1 MGKQN
6 NSVTYVS
13 QAKFDKDLNSSVD
26 ILIADGADDN
36 TIKEYIQDYK
46 SRFAVAEKKNSVSNG
61 TSEAPQSESQQ
72 PQKKASSLSVGGKP
86 IQTGGS
92 ESSVGVSK
100 KDLISKFGI
109 KPGEKIQGAEKKA
122 YEAQRNIPKVG
133 TTKSKPVV
141 STKPVSETLTK
152 QVEEKYETLSKI
164 PTVTEKLEEG
174 VKLSPDELLTISK
187 QQDLVINQNY
197 DPSISQKKLDDELN
211 EYQFL
216 DGISEGIRS
225 STNKFFLQPLTEVN
239 KFFGGDKDFTIKKGI
254 PLANEME
261 EAEKELISEKGI
273 GNFSKEDVS
282 EKAKSIFLKNDEMSQ
297 KKNATDAYFSS
308 LPEGHSV
315 QRELEIKKKSDVFK
329 LNEDVKKTVQLK
341 QLNDDRILAYNQFLL
356 DIDKKGF
363 ATEEDKIKGQELFNL
378 AKKAEE
384 DNVFLRKEYLS
395 NMSKLQKDEEK
406 LELLKYNYNDLDKTR
421 EILNNFF
428 KETIGGGLKLL
439 GETRE
444 FVFEQTIGRVIDSQ
458 YEDPLSIAGDYVMD
472 IGKEW
477 KKGKP
482 EFRMMTLDDVN
493 NWSDAGSWLGQT
505 ATEQTGVA
513 AALSIGGPI
522 GLEII
527 SAGSGGAKIKQMEES
542 GKDYSQLQKVLSGWA
557 YYGAEKYTEKYSTFK
572 YIEDL
577 KGSLNTISKESR
589 NLAEKEFKKEVGKV
603 FAGTLAQTQI
613 GAGSEA
619 LSSLSN
625 SISDI
630 FINGDKMSSSD
641 IAKNMKEA
649 YAAGLVMDGGISSF
663 GALSTFASRELR
675 AISDNKDIKDVRE
688 IIDRVESIN
697 KELNTNLLLTDS
709 DKKTLQDK
717 ANSLS
722 EKAVKI
728 VAKSVDN
735 VGKLSEKEIT
745 ELLDI
750 NKEQSELK
758 SKLNELNKSAMS
770 SDLKKDQYND
780 LNSRFIALEE
790 KRNDILKG
798 TYNEFNY
805 LPEEEQ
811 TKFKTQAAEAIIQEQ
826 LDKGVERD
834 NIQEPNPEVIN
845 KKAIEIYESNKQTT
859 GQVSEQ
865 EKPTTAT
872 EAETTDTTQ
881 QETELQ
887 SQEEVS
893 TTPKTEKESSV
904 KEDEIIEI
912 PEDELEALRQ
922 EVEEQKIEGSLSDNI
937 GQKGYIGSKEGM
949 IKIDDTNQNTIVFE
963 TNNEIIEL
971 GKVDEDS
978 NKSIASFGI
987 SKFPQ
992 EGVRTEAKKGTSI
1005 PVVKIDGKEYEF
1017 VSRARD
1023 KKGKAVV
1030 KLKEKETGLIRRLSG
1045 EKAERILKDVALQSD
1060 KKEVKLNLKV
1070 SGKEVQ
1076 TQEKTQKELKAE
1088 QKKRNSEER
1097 RKRREEF
1104 QVKTLE
1110 ELKQEEKK
1118 SEELLAKIEEEILDE
1133 LVKKSKNKDLVKVG
1147 QRIFQVTKK
1156 QDGTFSVSQVNTEGK
1171 LVGIRD
1177 EDTRNKAIGVFKA
1190 KKTKADKKD
1199 LEEAQK
1205 LIDDFRK
1212 DERDRIEKL
1221 LDKAIN
1227 TLDLQGKGAFD
1238 ASIAIPA
1245 YAAKKFLE
1253 GIKVS
1258 YKAGKTLAEAI
1269 NDGIKLIRNMGYT
1282 TISDFDLKEYAL
1294 KQLSTKK
1301 ETKDAVQKQITDEGV
1316 LQPKQSE
1323 MGLQEMEQGDQVN
1336 QEPTEQGEEKVS
1348 KVTPIKEVKDQLQDL
1363 FSAAKEAVRITKNK
1377 AKEINKLKNDLN
1389 QFVTANLVGLD
1400 ASDIGKAS
1408 IKSINSAI
1416 QKTNDVNFEE
1426 QVEKINDII
1435 DDLYLRKEL
1444 KDEKVLDKKIE
1455 EMSKDTF
1462 YKDKTS
1468 SKVTKTKVTDAF
1480 KKKIEEAKKNFAKIN
1495 NPLIA
1500 DKTAFAIEMN
1510 NLYKQG
1516 LAERKK
1522 VDEAERSRSKEN
1534 ASKLSIFALKKD
1546 GRVDDKKRIGLGS
1559 KNVDDAFKK
1568 GGVIYNG
1575 NIYLNTEKGRS
1586 DFARDTDGLDSV
1598 IVNSIST
1605 PVTASGSEM
1614 VRNQNS
1620 GMLRGVSKYIKDL
1633 KRRYST
1639 ATFSAERFFSP
1650 FYTVKGAKE
1659 FIENNWNNKLK
1670 VYSER
1675 IGRQI
1680 SEFKDVRDEF
1690 LSDVLGKELL
1700 SKRKWWAKSKTASR
1714 IAAELA
1720 ILRAEKSG
1728 KDPLSAFVSKNNIRF
1743 EVDMLDDTNVL
1754 SFQEAIGVFDTK
1766 IKEETNPDKAA
1777 KLKQQK
1783 EEFINKYIAFEG
1795 MTNEGVAALF
1805 NMLRQPEGFNKFLN
1819 SFSVKDALAI
1829 VNYVQDNQKIREIA
1843 DKSSKMFESIRDYVN
1858 PTLDKLGYDTLGESN
1873 YISKEDALSAM
1884 EGKDTKRTEG
1894 FYEMLDIIYP
1904 DGIPDKVPY
1913 FPLSAE
1919 GLSGTNESNVLEFF
1933 EDTENPNA
1941 DYSLLF
1947 PSLFTRKSGGNL
1959 NLQNLTIESVF
1970 DKVSKEAVTMVNGV
1984 DIASDLRNLYAN
1996 EGNNVAMLNAFGRG
2010 WNEQFKK
2017 KVLNIIKDDA
2027 YESALNQND
2036 VVGKGLKVWI
2046 TSRSLQRAAQL
2057 AFNMFSAFSQIF
2069 GTGVAY
2075 SKGDNLRYLK
2085 DTMKNLASTSKR
2097 KAEIERLSSAYNA
2110 IVNSKNYKERVN
2122 KRRDNADVAAVK
2134 SVKEKTGFAL
2144 AGDILSDMLFLTTIA
2159 DQLSVM
2165 SLAPI
2170 YAGKYANID
2179 GISEAEKVDEFF
2191 AEEVNKT
2198 LQSNAPYYTGTAF
2211 YNKWSLALG
2220 VGGYL
2225 QSPRQGMELILNETE
2240 SILRKEGDYKKR
2252 TARIIALMSFS
2263 AILPT
2268 IFKDVLR
2275 GSDDDEEDEKSKAD
2289 KKTEA
2294 LQVTNKIGDA
2304 ILESTGLGGSTISA
2318 IKNATLIK
2326 TSPEIMEMDLSPSD
2340 VKASDM
2346 IMQLIKGASPNLS
2359 ITLRNIDNVID
2370 NKGIYSTQD
2379 QLAYGIETGV
2389 GFPAAQ
2395 FKKQMDYLSALGS
2408 EYYDFYDYLDLVSGK
2423 VSQAEFKK
2431 FEKEI
2436 SNLTETLD
2444 KVIYPYETKEG
2455 ALNTSFLNKKQINEL
2470 SKMSLEQKANYVEE
2484 IRLMLINKAVVEQ
2497 VEMYKKGSDGIDK
2510 SKGFYKVRE
2519 SKFKNELSDMI
2530 YDLLK
2535 NKYYSE
2541 DNAINVEDL
2550 KTKLIEFRKDNNIS
2564 AKSSVDIFKESYK
2577 KAEQKMIE
2585 EVTIPLIKKIK
2596 DYNKGRDRAKFLYDA
2611 IGDMQYEDRF
2621 RYIKMIGE
2629 EFDEET
2635 QIEYVNIL
2643 KNKQE
2648 RGE

>member
-61 TSEAPQSESQQ
+61 TSEVPQSESPAQQ
-72 PQKKASSLSVGGKP
+72 TQKKSLSVGGKP

-92 ESSVGVSK
+92 ASSVGVSK
-100 KDLISKFGI
+100 EDLISKFGF
-109 KPGEKIQGAEKKA
+109 KNKEEQKKA
-122 YEAQRNIPKVG
+122 GVEASKV
-133 TTKSKPVV
+133 KIDAKAPSAV
-141 STKPVSETLTK
+141 KPVSVKENEFIKPEINKAQKETSLFQQK
-152 QVEEKYETLSKI
+152 IKREEENAFINDFRNAISVTDNYEQEVRSEIENEISGNGVWNTITQGAKNIWNKVVPYIHGAPSSQSELDQLKTDINFLPEAKKEYKESLI
-164 PTVTEKLEEG
+164 QSG
-174 VKLSPDELLTISK
+174 VKLSDINDDMLTKGAIELEVKKRLE
-187 QQDLVINQNY
+187 D
-197 DPSISQKKLDDELN
+197 KKLSLANDYLDSLPIDIKDRIKINTLNKLGINDVELN
-211 EYQFL
+211 KKRNYLLATDKEI
-216 DGISEGIRS
+216 DGIKNEISALEEEFENNSFFSPESQQKYKELILNIN
-225 STNKFFLQPLTEVN
+225 NKVDERN
-239 KFFGGDKDFTIKKGI
+239 AIYKKY
-254 PLANEME
+254 
-261 EAEKELISEKGI
+261 EKELSEKTTLEEEFDLFKRSYGFEDKTGRLLNSLADFGI
-273 GNFSKEDVS
+273 GVLQAVNIAKGGPTQDLTATQILGLKLEKDKLANDYLQKQVKETKNINDFIDYSMDVIISQTPNIALGYMTGGTSMMAGIGVSSFGNTYSNLLQSNLEGKTDYSKSQLYFASGLYGAS
-282 EKAKSIFLKNDEMSQ
+282 EALFEKNTLGMIGSGKNLIKKALKNETTKEVVKKSLFNKVVDPIVGLGKDYKGELTEELKTLLSQ
-297 KKNATDAYFSS
+297 KITDVVVLDMDS
-308 LPEGHSV
+308 
-315 QRELEIKKKSDVFK
+315 KDVFK
-329 LNEDVKKTVQLK
+329 NAKEEVISLAKDTGVMTFGLKTFPATFAK
-341 QLNDDRILAYNQFLL
+341 ILEP
-356 DIDKKGF
+356 F
-363 ATEEDKIKGQELFNL
+363 AT
-378 AKKAEE
+378 
-384 DNVFLRKEYLS
+384 KEYKDTLKSNSEKIDGLS
-395 NMSKLQKDEEK
+395 
-406 LELLKYNYNDLDKTR
+406 
-421 EILNNFF
+421 EILNN
-428 KETIGGGLKLL
+428 
-439 GETRE
+439 E
-444 FVFEQTIGRVIDSQ
+444 FSSELAKSESKNKIDQ
-458 YEDPLSIAGDYVMD
+458 LVAEND
-472 IGKEW
+472 K
-477 KKGKP
+477 
-482 EFRMMTLDDVN
+482 
-493 NWSDAGSWLGQT
+493 
-505 ATEQTGVA
+505 ATEK
-513 AALSIGGPI
+513 LIKD
-522 GLEII
+522 I
-527 SAGSGGAKIKQMEES
+527 SSLDEELIKEVV
-542 GKDYSQLQKVLSGWA
+542 DLQSKS
-557 YYGAEKYTEKYSTFK
+557 
-572 YIEDL
+572 EDL
-577 KGSLNTISKESR
+577 KERANNI
-589 NLAEKEFKKEVGKV
+589 
-603 FAGTLAQTQI
+603 
-613 GAGSEA
+613 
-619 LSSLSN
+619 N
-625 SISDI
+625 SD
-630 FINGDKMSSSD
+630 
-641 IAKNMKEA
+641 
-649 YAAGLVMDGGISSF
+649 
-663 GALSTFASRELR
+663 
-675 AISDNKDIKDVRE
+675 
-688 IIDRVESIN
+688 
-697 KELNTNLLLTDS
+697 
-709 DKKTLQDK
+709 
-717 ANSLS
+717 NSLS
-722 EKAVKI
+722 IEQKKM
-728 VAKSVDN
+728 
-735 VGKLSEKEIT
+735 
-745 ELLDI
+745 LLDD
-750 NKEQSELK
+750 LK
-758 SKLNELNKSAMS
+758 SE
-770 SDLKKDQYND
+770 
-780 LNSRFIALEE
+780 FI
-790 KRNDILKG
+790 RNQEAIYDIVSGQK
-798 TYNEFNY
+798 TSFDI

-811 TKFKTQAAEAIIQEQ
+811 VKFKNQASEAIIQEE
-826 LDKGVERD
+826 LDKGVEREK
-834 NIQEPNPEVIN
+834 IKEPNPEVIN
-845 KKAIEIYESNKQTT
+845 KKAIEIYESSKQTT

-865 EKPTTAT
+865 EKPATTT
-872 EAETTDTTQ
+872 EAEAVSTTQ
-881 QETELQ
+881 ASTETKP
-887 SQEEVS
+887 QEEVKTTS
-893 TTPKTEKESSV
+893 KTTELKSPIELNDGEELIDVKEDGKGNTYTYVSNVEVKDDVKTTTFSFNRSDKPSSQRNKTSIDSSKILDKYGYEINQDQIPEDSKLVSITEIREGKDSSDATVFFETDGQKYEGEVKLTPKTETDAIQEQSTSETPV
-904 KEDEIIEI
+904 Q
-912 PEDELEALRQ
+912 PETSIGE
-922 EVEEQKIEGSLSDNI
+922 EVE
-937 GQKGYIGSKEGM
+937 KGES
-949 IKIDDTNQNTIVFE
+949 
-963 TNNEIIEL
+963 
-971 GKVDEDS
+971 
-978 NKSIASFGI
+978 
-987 SKFPQ
+987 
-992 EGVRTEAKKGTSI
+992 
-1005 PVVKIDGKEYEF
+1005 
-1017 VSRARD
+1017 
-1023 KKGKAVV
+1023 
-1030 KLKEKETGLIRRLSG
+1030 
-1045 EKAERILKDVALQSD
+1045 
-1060 KKEVKLNLKV
+1060 
-1070 SGKEVQ
+1070 
-1076 TQEKTQKELKAE
+1076 
-1088 QKKRNSEER
+1088 
-1097 RKRREEF
+1097 
-1104 QVKTLE
+1104 
-1110 ELKQEEKK
+1110 
-1118 SEELLAKIEEEILDE
+1118 
-1133 LVKKSKNKDLVKVG
+1133 
-1147 QRIFQVTKK
+1147 
-1156 QDGTFSVSQVNTEGK
+1156 
-1171 LVGIRD
+1171 
-1177 EDTRNKAIGVFKA
+1177 KA
-1190 KKTKADKKD
+1190 KP
-1199 LEEAQK
+1199 E
-1205 LIDDFRK
+1205 
-1212 DERDRIEKL
+1212 
-1221 LDKAIN
+1221 
-1227 TLDLQGKGAFD
+1227 
-1238 ASIAIPA
+1238 
-1245 YAAKKFLE
+1245 
-1253 GIKVS
+1253 
-1258 YKAGKTLAEAI
+1258 
-1269 NDGIKLIRNMGYT
+1269 
-1282 TISDFDLKEYAL
+1282 
-1294 KQLSTKK
+1294 
-1301 ETKDAVQKQITDEGV
+1301 
-1316 LQPKQSE
+1316 
-1323 MGLQEMEQGDQVN
+1323 
-1336 QEPTEQGEEKVS
+1336 EPTEQSEEKVG

-1363 FSAAKEAVRITKNK
+1363 FSAAKEAVRVTKDK

-1389 QFVTANLVGLD
+1389 QFVAANLVGLD
-1400 ASDIGKAS
+1400 ASDIGKAA

-1426 QVEKINDII
+1426 QAEKINGII

-1495 NPLIA
+1495 NPSIA
-1500 DKTAFAIEMN
+1500 DKTAFVIEMN

-1516 LAERKK
+1516 VAERKK
-1522 VDEAERSRSKEN
+1522 IDESERSRSKEN

-1546 GRVDDKKRIGLGS
+1546 GRVDDKKRISLGS
-1559 KNVDDAFKK
+1559 KNVEEAFKK

-1575 NIYLNTEKGRS
+1575 NIYLNTEKGRA
-1586 DFARDTDGLDSV
+1586 DFARDTEGFDSV
-1598 IVNSIST
+1598 IVNPIST

-1620 GMLRGVSKYIKDL
+1620 GTLSGISKYMKDL
-1633 KRRYST
+1633 KRRYAT
-1639 ATFSAERFFSP
+1639 ATFSAERFFAP

-1714 IAAELA
+1714 IAAELS

-1754 SFQEAIGVFDTK
+1754 SFQEAVGVFDKK
-1766 IKEETNPDKAA
+1766 IKEEANPDNVA

-1783 EEFINKYIAFEG
+1783 EEFVNKYIAFEG

-1819 SFSVKDALAI
+1819 SFSIKDALAI
-1829 VNYVQDNQKIREIA
+1829 VNYVQDNPKIREIA

-1858 PTLDKLGYDTLGESN
+1858 PTLDKLGYDTLGESD
-1873 YISKEDALSAM
+1873 YISKENALSAI
-1884 EGKDTKRTEG
+1884 EVKDKKRTEG

-1904 DGIPDKVPY
+1904 NGLPEKVPY

-1959 NLQNLTIESVF
+1959 NLQNLSIESVF

-1996 EGNNVAMLNAFGRG
+1996 EGNNVAMLNAFGKG

-2057 AFNMFSAFSQIF
+2057 AFNVFSAFSQIF

-2110 IVNSKNYKERVN
+2110 IINSKNYKERVN

-2179 GISEAEKVDEFF
+2179 GISEAEKIDEFF

-2240 SILRKEGDYKKR
+2240 AILRKEGDYKKR
-2252 TARIIALMSFS
+2252 TARIISLMSFS

-2289 KKTEA
+2289 KRTEA
-2294 LQVTNKIGDA
+2294 LQVANKIGDA

-2408 EYYDFYDYLDLVSGK
+2408 EYYDFYDYFDLVSGK

-2470 SKMSLEQKANYVEE
+2470 SKMSFEQKANYVEE

-2510 SKGFYKVRE
+2510 SRGFYKVRE

-2585 EVTIPLIKKIK
+2585 EVTIPLIKKVK

-2643 KNKQE
+2643 NNKQE

>member
-72 PQKKASSLSVGGKP
+72 PQKKVNSLSVGGKP

-92 ESSVGVSK
+92 ASSVGVSK
-100 KDLISKFGI
+100 EDLISKFGF
-109 KPGEKIQGAEKKA
+109 KNKEEQKKA
-122 YEAQRNIPKVG
+122 GVEVSKVKIDAK
-133 TTKSKPVV
+133 TPSAV
-141 STKPVSETLTK
+141 KPVSVKEDEFTKPEINKAQKETSLFQQK
-152 QVEEKYETLSKI
+152 IKREEENAFINDFRNSISIPDNYEQEVRSEIESEISGSGVWNTITQGAKNIWNKVVPYI
-164 PTVTEKLEEG
+164 PGAPSSQSELDQLKTDINFLPEAKKEYKESLIQSG
-174 VKLSPDELLTISK
+174 VKLSDINDDILTKGAIELEVKKRLE
-187 QQDLVINQNY
+187 D
-197 DPSISQKKLDDELN
+197 KKLSLANDYLDSLPSDIENRIKLNTLNKLGINDVELN
-211 EYQFL
+211 KKRNYLLATDKEI
-216 DGISEGIRS
+216 DSIKNEISTLEEEFQNNGFFSPESQQKYKDLILYVN
-225 STNKFFLQPLTEVN
+225 NKVDERN
-239 KFFGGDKDFTIKKGI
+239 EIYKKY
-254 PLANEME
+254 
-261 EAEKELISEKGI
+261 EKELSEKTTLEEEFDLFKRSYGFEDKTSRLLNSLADFGI
-273 GNFSKEDVS
+273 GVLQAVNLAKGGPMQDLTATQILGLKLEKDKLANDYLQKQVKETKNINDFIDYSMDVIISQTPNIALGYMTGGTSMMAGIGVSSFGNTYSNLLQSNLEGKTDYSKSQLYFASGLYGAS
-282 EKAKSIFLKNDEMSQ
+282 EALFEKNTLGMIGAGKNLIKKALKNETT
-297 KKNATDAYFSS
+297 K
-308 LPEGHSV
+308 EV
-315 QRELEIKKKSDVFK
+315 VKKSLFNKVVDPIIGLGKDYKGELTEELKTLLGQKITDVVVLDMDSKDVFK
-329 LNEDVKKTVQLK
+329 NAKEEVISLAKDTGVMTFGLKTFPATFAK
-341 QLNDDRILAYNQFLL
+341 ILEP
-356 DIDKKGF
+356 F
-363 ATEEDKIKGQELFNL
+363 ATKEHKDMLKSNSEKING
-378 AKKAEE
+378 
-384 DNVFLRKEYLS
+384 LS
-395 NMSKLQKDEEK
+395 
-406 LELLKYNYNDLDKTR
+406 
-421 EILNNFF
+421 EILNNESSSELA
-428 KETIGGGLKLL
+428 K
-439 GETRE
+439 
-444 FVFEQTIGRVIDSQ
+444 FEAKNKID
-458 YEDPLSIAGDYVMD
+458 
-472 IGKEW
+472 
-477 KKGKP
+477 
-482 EFRMMTLDDVN
+482 
-493 NWSDAGSWLGQT
+493 
-505 ATEQTGVA
+505 
-513 AALSIGGPI
+513 
-522 GLEII
+522 
-527 SAGSGGAKIKQMEES
+527 
-542 GKDYSQLQKVLSGWA
+542 QLVSENDKS
-557 YYGAEKYTEKYSTFK
+557 TEKLIKDISSLDEVLIK
-572 YIEDL
+572 EVVDLQSKSEDL
-577 KGSLNTISKESR
+577 KERANNI
-589 NLAEKEFKKEVGKV
+589 
-603 FAGTLAQTQI
+603 
-613 GAGSEA
+613 
-619 LSSLSN
+619 N
-625 SISDI
+625 SD
-630 FINGDKMSSSD
+630 
-641 IAKNMKEA
+641 
-649 YAAGLVMDGGISSF
+649 
-663 GALSTFASRELR
+663 
-675 AISDNKDIKDVRE
+675 
-688 IIDRVESIN
+688 
-697 KELNTNLLLTDS
+697 
-709 DKKTLQDK
+709 
-717 ANSLS
+717 NSLS
-722 EKAVKI
+722 IEQKKM
-728 VAKSVDN
+728 
-735 VGKLSEKEIT
+735 
-745 ELLDI
+745 LLDD
-750 NKEQSELK
+750 LK
-758 SKLNELNKSAMS
+758 SEFIRNQEAI
-770 SDLKKDQYND
+770 YNIV
-780 LNSRFIALEE
+780 SGQKTSF
-790 KRNDILKG
+790 DI
-798 TYNEFNY
+798 

-811 TKFKTQAAEAIIQEQ
+811 VKFKTQAAEAIIQEQ

-859 GQVSEQ
+859 GQVSKQ
-865 EKPTTAT
+865 EKPAITTET
-872 EAETTDTTQ
+872 ETTDTTQ

-893 TTPKTEKESSV
+893 TTPKTE
-904 KEDEIIEI
+904 
-912 PEDELEALRQ
+912 
-922 EVEEQKIEGSLSDNI
+922 
-937 GQKGYIGSKEGM
+937 
-949 IKIDDTNQNTIVFE
+949 T
-963 TNNEIIEL
+963 
-971 GKVDEDS
+971 
-978 NKSIASFGI
+978 
-987 SKFPQ
+987 
-992 EGVRTEAKKGTSI
+992 
-1005 PVVKIDGKEYEF
+1005 
-1017 VSRARD
+1017 
-1023 KKGKAVV
+1023 
-1030 KLKEKETGLIRRLSG
+1030 
-1045 EKAERILKDVALQSD
+1045 
-1060 KKEVKLNLKV
+1060 
-1070 SGKEVQ
+1070 
-1076 TQEKTQKELKAE
+1076 
-1088 QKKRNSEER
+1088 
-1097 RKRREEF
+1097 
-1104 QVKTLE
+1104 
-1110 ELKQEEKK
+1110 
-1118 SEELLAKIEEEILDE
+1118 
-1133 LVKKSKNKDLVKVG
+1133 
-1147 QRIFQVTKK
+1147 
-1156 QDGTFSVSQVNTEGK
+1156 
-1171 LVGIRD
+1171 
-1177 EDTRNKAIGVFKA
+1177 
-1190 KKTKADKKD
+1190 
-1199 LEEAQK
+1199 
-1205 LIDDFRK
+1205 
-1212 DERDRIEKL
+1212 
-1221 LDKAIN
+1221 
-1227 TLDLQGKGAFD
+1227 
-1238 ASIAIPA
+1238 
-1245 YAAKKFLE
+1245 
-1253 GIKVS
+1253 
-1258 YKAGKTLAEAI
+1258 
-1269 NDGIKLIRNMGYT
+1269 
-1282 TISDFDLKEYAL
+1282 
-1294 KQLSTKK
+1294 
-1301 ETKDAVQKQITDEGV
+1301 DAVQEQITDEV
-1316 LQPKQSE
+1316 PVQSE
-1323 MGLQEMEQGDQVN
+1323 TETSGKVEQGDKVN
-1336 QEPTEQGEEKVS
+1336 QEPAEQGEEKVS

-1400 ASDIGKAS
+1400 ASDIGKAA

-1416 QKTNDVNFEE
+1416 QKTNDINFEE
-1426 QVEKINDII
+1426 QAEKINDII

-1495 NPLIA
+1495 NPSIA

-1516 LAERKK
+1516 VAERKK

-1575 NIYLNTEKGRS
+1575 NIYLNTEKGRA

-1598 IVNSIST
+1598 IVNPIST

-1728 KDPLSAFVSKNNIRF
+1728 KDPLSAFVSKNDIRF

-1783 EEFINKYIAFEG
+1783 EEFVNKYIAFEG

-1829 VNYVQDNQKIREIA
+1829 VNYVQDNPKIREIA
-1843 DKSSKMFESIRDYVN
+1843 DKSSKMFESIRNYVN

-2027 YESALNQND
+2027 YESALNKND

-2075 SKGDNLRYLK
+2075 SKGDNLKYLK

-2179 GISEAEKVDEFF
+2179 GISESEKVDEFF

-2198 LQSNAPYYTGTAF
+2198 LQSNAPYYTGTVF
-2211 YNKWSLALG
+2211 YNKVALALG

-2240 SILRKEGDYKKR
+2240 SIIRKEGDYKKR

-2275 GSDDDEEDEKSKAD
+2275 GSDDDDEDEKSKAD
-2289 KKTEA
+2289 KRTEA

-2408 EYYDFYDYLDLVSGK
+2408 EYYDFYDYLELVSGK

-2455 ALNTSFLNKKQINEL
+2455 ALNTSFLSKKQINEL

-2585 EVTIPLIKKIK
+2585 EVTIPLIKKVK